1 MSQTSTSHLQWISR
15 AVAAAKAGNQS
26 VARIQ
31 LQKAA
36 EAEPDDPAVWLWL
49 GWLADSPAS
58 AAQCLEL
65 ARTDERFRKV
75 AEAGIEFSRAL
86 ASFNLDDLLTPT
98 LDEEPDDPLAA
109 IADDAP
115 SRSPVE
121 SVEEVAAAVESLQ
134 FDDEQEDCQNIDAES
149 MEQDVA
155 DPAAAVSAS
164 LAPPENTDTEN
175 NPDQAVEPEPFSES
189 DESPIDQSVTDP
201 SVDSEPINKTG
212 FPAIMPE
219 EPQEPAI
226 EHEEPV
232 RQATTES
239 DATDEDDTVIEP
251 ATESTADS
259 GLNPEDLS
267 SSEAEEIAE
276 AIEAELMK
284 AASQLLQLDDD
295 TTSTSA
301 DESDTSEQAV
311 IQQNAAEDD
320 DSQELAQTTE
330 QDATSEPTVISEA
343 APGGQLDQCDEAEGD
358 FDFADDD
365 PSSND
370 LETEEHPAL
379 TEQTSLPEGSEAT
392 IIDNATSAAHED
404 PWLDQTPVDASQ
416 APHWRKAQSDWFTA
430 DGSSPSKIDQP
441 EQNDGGEASYA
452 VIDESADRPINAADL
467 PEALYEQNAVDE
479 FDHNSPGI
487 ESRSP
492 AIQSVDSGTEL
503 LPDGLDTLEQ
513 PAGPLTASPQD
524 EQPGAD
530 AVQTPLPTPAV
541 GTVARVTPS
550 DVWQKAAAEKSGL
563 TNPIEQPAPVASP
576 ADPSVFAADED
587 LHTPPAAVRGE
598 SDPLNRRTV
607 LVVDDSPTVRKLVS
621 ITLEKRGYKV
631 VSAFDGVAAIKEIAS
646 HNPSMILMD
655 VNMPRLDGYQ
665 LCKLVK
671 KHETTRDIPVLMLTG
686 TDGMFDR
693 LRGRLV
699 GCAGYIAKP
708 FTPEDLVSLVE
719 QHIHQRQSS

>member
-26 VARIQ
+26 VAKIQ

-65 ARTDERFRKV
+65 ARTDERFQKI

-86 ASFNLDDLLTPT
+86 AGFNLDDLLTPA
-98 LDEEPDDPLAA
+98 LDEEPDESLAA

-134 FDDEQEDCQNIDAES
+134 FDDDQEDRQNIDAES
-149 MEQDVA
+149 IEQDVA
-155 DPAAAVSAS
+155 DPAAEVSAS
-164 LAPPENTDTEN
+164 LQTPENTDTEN
-175 NPDQAVEPEPFSES
+175 NQTQTAEPEPSSES
-189 DESPIDQSVTDP
+189 DESAIDHSVTDP
-201 SVDSEPINKTG
+201 FADSEPISETG
-212 FPAIMPE
+212 FPAIMPDG
-219 EPQEPAI
+219 PHEPAI
-226 EHEEPV
+226 EQEEPV
-232 RQATTES
+232 RQATAES
-239 DATDEDDTVIEP
+239 EGTDEDETVIEP
-251 ATESTADS
+251 ASQATADS

-301 DESDTSEQAV
+301 DECDTLEQAV
-311 IQQNAAEDD
+311 IQQKAAEDNH
-320 DSQELAQTTE
+320 SQESTQTE
-330 QDATSEPTVISEA
+330 QDATAETPVAFEA
-343 APGGQLDQCDEAEGD
+343 AAEGQLEPCDEAEGD

-365 PSSND
+365 PTSND

-379 TEQTSLPEGSEAT
+379 TETTSLPEASEAT
-392 IIDNATSAAHED
+392 IIDSVTSATHED

-430 DGSSPSKIDQP
+430 DGSSESKIEQP
-441 EQNDGGEASYA
+441 PQDNGGDASYA
-452 VIDESADRPINAADL
+452 ALDESADRPVDAVDL
-467 PEALYEQNAVDE
+467 SEALHEQNALDN
-479 FDHNSPGI
+479 FDHDSSDI

-492 AIQSVDSGTEL
+492 ALQSVDSGTEL
-503 LPDGLDTLEQ
+503 LPDGIDTLEQ
-513 PAGPLTASPQD
+513 PADSLTASPQD
-524 EQPGAD
+524 EPPGAH
-530 AVQTPLPTPAV
+530 AVQTPPPPPAA
-541 GTVARVTPS
+541 GAVARVTPS
-550 DVWQKAAAEKSGL
+550 DVWQKAAAEKSGF
-563 TNPIEQPAPVASP
+563 TNPVEQPAPVASP

-587 LHTPPAAVRGE
+587 VHVPPTADRGD

-621 ITLEKRGYKV
+621 ITLEKRGYRV

-708 FTPEDLVSLVE
+708 FTPEDLVSIVE
-719 QHIHQRQSS
+719 QHIHQRQGS